1 MSDLSDLREKIP
13 ERLDA
18 AAFYAE
24 AICDHFRGLPHADQ
38 KGFMD
43 QRTGFAASIAVSNL
57 LNDVLEDIYRLID
70 RELHFTVSD
79 DEAVILERFGKKWG
93 CSRDAAATR
102 LIREGLHRLL
112 NPDRAAH

>member
-1 MSDLSDLREKIP
+1 MTDFSDLKNTLP

-38 KGFMD
+38 TGVMD

-57 LNDVLEDIYRLID
+57 LNDVLEDFYQLID
-70 RELHFTVSD
+70 RELSFSVTD
-79 DEAVILERFGKKWG
+79 DEAALLDRFGKKWR
-93 CSRDAAATR
+93 CSRDAAASR
-102 LIREGLHRLL
+102 LIREGLHDLL
-112 NPDRAAH
+112 NPNAAN